1 MNPMALI
8 KVKGL
13 IDKFS
18 SNHPKGVLFLKN
30 CGRELREDSIVELKI
45 TNPEGKEMCTNMRI
59 TKEDIELFQQI
70 KDIKG

>member
-18 SNHPKGVLFLKN
+18 SKHPKVVLFLKN